1 MLLVDGS
8 GTVIASKTTMF
19 YQDELGGGLH
29 TGGAVF
35 SILHSSQF
43 NGLLCGIWLV
53 YWTNCPFF
61 CCQKK
66 CWQTSVLA
74 VTHMFCTV
82 NQSRVNDCILSGFLS
97 SEN

>member
-29 TGGAVF
+29 TGGAIF

-61 CCQKK
+61 LLPEEMLANQCISCYPY
-66 CWQTSVLA
+66 VLYGKSI
-74 VTHMFCTV
+74 TCK
-82 NQSRVNDCILSGFLS
+82 
-97 SEN
+97 